1 MTGGVDRVFQIG
13 GQCGIPVD
21 AVAVSFNFTITTPAD
36 YGDLIVY
43 PPAGALPL
51 VSTLNWSPGQTRAND
66 AIVPLGAAGD
76 LTAHV
81 DQATGTVHF
90 IIDVN
95 GYFR

>member
-1 MTGGVDRVFQIG
+1 MAGGDRVFQIG
-13 GQCGIPVD
+13 GQCGIPAD

-43 PPAGALPL
+43 PPAGTLPL

-66 AIVPLGAAGD
+66 AIVPLGVAGD